1 LEAEIMQNTKSGMW
15 IAAIFQRVGIYGL
28 FLVGI
33 VLTAWAGFATLN
45 YACFEATAVQTGPPL
60 GCPTQLRGLEP
71 LMVGLGF
78 GIVGIVAWYTQQA
91 ITSTVFFLF
100 STIVMATGQ
109 LSAVQDPIGSRL
121 FSLSLIWMSA
131 LIVHFHLTVFG
142 RTLRPNEAKL
152 IALLYG
158 LSSLLTLPLIATWPL
173 EALQAKPWFE
183 GYRLS
188 IRLNVALGLVLAVLF
203 LSYNYR
209 TLTSLLA
216 RQRLRLFLGGT
227 ILAFLPV
234 LLFSLLPETFGSQ
247 TALPYEVTFP
257 WLLLSPLGY
266 VYAIFRYRL
275 VRVER
280 ILNRA
285 AGYYLLVILLLA
297 IYLMTAIALPL
308 LPLYQWPMANA
319 VVSAALLLLILPLQ
333 RFLQHLTNWIWYG
346 DSLHYMDVVERLSGM
361 LALTLDRVTLRR
373 LLVDE
378 LAEVLQ
384 LAGVAVWLKGQEDT
398 LSLLGATGFN
408 TKMFADQQ
416 LPTSGH
422 LIRYLAA
429 QPMPVSNDQVRRA
442 MRGMPLQPIEQQ
454 VLALPNIVVWVALR
468 SSGVLQG
475 ILLIGPWLGDKAL
488 STEDERILTTLA
500 RQSAIAI
507 HNVRLIEQVHASHRE
522 LTRAHQQLLT
532 EREQTQQRLAQD
544 LHDGPVQQIFGI
556 SYQIVGLQQR
566 ITNHMPTLPPDLNFM
581 VDDLE
586 TIRHEILDVT
596 MQLRQIIGDL
606 TPPGLSELGLSDALE
621 AYIQRLQRTS
631 DLPLPKIIL
640 DLDQSGTTLDDSVAT
655 CLFRVAQES
664 LRNAIKHAQAQH
676 VTITLH
682 LSADEVVLHVGD
694 DGDGFHMPGRLSE
707 FTQTNHFGLVGMTE
721 RVAWIGG
728 QLSVHSQIGEGTMII
743 ARIPLVE
750 KRSDVYEIQSE
761 GVPVLQ

>member
-1 LEAEIMQNTKSGMW
+1 MRKIQSMRLIINIYQR
-15 IAAIFQRVGIYGL
+15 IAVYSLLAVGIM
-28 FLVGI
+28 
-33 VLTAWAGFATLN
+33 LTLWAGVETAN
-45 YACFEATAVQTGPPL
+45 YTCVEQVPSQIGTPL
-60 GCPTQLRGLEP
+60 PCPTQLRGFEP
-71 LMVGLGF
+71 LIVGIGF
-78 GIVGIVAWYTQQA
+78 GIVGIVAWHTQQA
-91 ITSTVFFLF
+91 TTSTIFFLC

-109 LSAVQDPIGSRL
+109 LSAIKDPIGSRL

-142 RTLRPNEAKL
+142 RTLRAGEAKL
-152 IALLYG
+152 VLVLYSIAGLLM
-158 LSSLLTLPLIATWPL
+158 LPFITTWPL
-173 EALQAKPWFE
+173 DALQTKLWFE
-183 GYRLS
+183 GFRLS
-188 IRLNVALGLVLAVLF
+188 IRLNAALGLGLALLF
-203 LSYNYR
+203 LTYNYR
-209 TLTSLLA
+209 ALTSLLA

-234 LLFSLLPETFGSQ
+234 LLFSLLPETFGFPQ
-247 TALPYEVTFP
+247 ALPYEVTFP

-275 VRVER
+275 VRIER

-308 LPLYQWPMANA
+308 LPLYQGPMANA
-319 VVSAALLLLILPLQ
+319 IVSSALLLLILPLQ

-346 DSLHYMDVVERLSGM
+346 DTLHYMDVVERLSGM
-361 LALTLDRVTLRR
+361 LALTLDRVTLHR

-378 LAEVLQ
+378 LTEVLQ
-384 LAGVAVWLKGQEDT
+384 LAGAAVWLKGREDT
-398 LSLLGATGFN
+398 LTLLGATGFN
-408 TKMFADQQ
+408 TQKFTDQP
-416 LPTSGH
+416 LPTTGN
-422 LIRYLAA
+422 LVRYLSA
-429 QPMPVSNDQVRRA
+429 QPKPVSNDQVRRA
-442 MRGMPLQPIEQQ
+442 MKGITLHPIEEQL
-454 VLALPNIVVWVALR
+454 LALPNIVVWVTLR
-468 SSGVLQG
+468 SDGVLQG
-475 ILLIGPWLGDKAL
+475 ILLIGPWMGDKAL

-522 LTRAHQQLLT
+522 LTRAHQQRLT

-566 ITNHMPTLPPDLNFM
+566 IKNYMPHMPPELD
-581 VDDLE
+581 VAIDDLE

-621 AYIQRLQRTS
+621 AYIQRLQHTS

-640 DLDQSGTTLDDSVAT
+640 DLDQSGTMLDDSVAT

-664 LRNAIKHAQAQH
+664 LRNAIKHANAQH
-676 VTITLH
+676 VTITLY
-682 LSADEVVLHVGD
+682 LSPDEVVLHVGD
-694 DGDGFHMPGRLSE
+694 DGKGFHMPSRLSE
-707 FTQTNHFGLVGMTE
+707 FTQKNHFGLVGMTE
-721 RVAWIGG
+721 RVAWTGG
-728 QLSVHSQIGEGTMII
+728 QLSVHSQVGEGTMVV
-743 ARIPLVE
+743 ARVPLME
-750 KRSDVYEIQSE
+750 KRRDLYDIHAQ
-761 GVPVLQ
+761 GVPGL

>member
-1 LEAEIMQNTKSGMW
+1 MVTSLRGLSVAGIC
-15 IAAIFQRVGIYGL
+15 QRTGIYGL
-28 FLVGI
+28 FLIGI
-33 VLTAWAGFATLN
+33 LLTLWAGIATLN
-45 YACFEATAVQTGPPL
+45 YACPEVTPGQAGPRLP
-60 GCPTQLRGLEP
+60 CPSQLRGFEP

-91 ITSTVFFLF
+91 LTSTVFFLF
-100 STIVMATGQ
+100 SMIVMATGQ
-109 LSAVQDPIGSRL
+109 LSAISDPIGIRL
-121 FSLSLIWMSA
+121 FTMALIWMSA

-142 RTLRPNEAKL
+142 RMMRVREIRL
-152 IALLYG
+152 IALLYT
-158 LSSLLTLPLIATWPL
+158 LSSLLMVPLITTWPL
-173 EALQAKPWFE
+173 EALQAKPWFQP
-183 GYRLS
+183 YRLS
-188 IRLNVALGLVLAVLF
+188 IRLYIALGVVLAVVF
-203 LSYNYR
+203 LTYNYR

-234 LLFSLLPETFGSQ
+234 LLFSLLPETFADQ

-297 IYLMTAIALPL
+297 IYLTTALALPL

-319 VVSAALLLLILPLQ
+319 IVSAALLLLILPLQ

-346 DSLHYMDVVERLSGM
+346 DTLHYMDVVERLSSM

-398 LSLLGATGFN
+398 LSLLGATGFD
-408 TKMFADQQ
+408 TRLLADQQ

-422 LIRYLAA
+422 LVRYLTT
-429 QPMPVSNDQVRRA
+429 QPLPVSNDQVCRA
-442 MRGMPLQPIEQQ
+442 MKNLPLDPIEQQ
-454 VLALPNIVVWVALR
+454 LLALPRIVVWVALR

-488 STEDERILTTLA
+488 SSEDERILTTLA

-507 HNVRLIEQVHASHRE
+507 HNVRLIEQVHTSHHE

-532 EREQTQQRLAQD
+532 EREQTQPLLAQD

-566 ITNHMPTLPPDLNFM
+566 IKSHAPPVPPSLDFV

-640 DLDQSGTTLDDSVAT
+640 DLDQSGTTLDDAIAT

-664 LRNAIKHAQAQH
+664 LRNAIKHAKAQH

-682 LSADEVVLHVGD
+682 LSQDEVVLHVGD
-694 DGDGFHMPGRLSE
+694 DGEGFHMPGRLSE

-728 QLSVHSQIGEGTMII
+728 QLSVHSQVGEGTMVI
-743 ARIPLVE
+743 ARIPLAE
-750 KRSDVYEIQSE
+750 KRADVYDFRSE

>member
-1 LEAEIMQNTKSGMW
+1 MGKIQNGLLVAR
-15 IAAIFQRVGIYGL
+15 ICQRVGIYGL

-33 VLTAWAGFATLN
+33 ILTIWAGITTLN
-45 YACFEATAVQTGPPL
+45 YSCSQVALGQGGPPL
-60 GCPTQLRGLEP
+60 PCPTQLRGFEP

-91 ITSTVFFLF
+91 VTSTVFFLF
-100 STIVMATGQ
+100 SAIVMATGQ
-109 LSAVQDPIGSRL
+109 LSAVHDPAGTRL

-131 LIVHFHLTVFG
+131 LVVHFHLTVFG
-142 RTLRPNEAKL
+142 RALRANEAQL
-152 IALLYG
+152 VTVLYG
-158 LSSLLTLPLIATWPL
+158 LSSLLMLPLIITWPL
-173 EALQAKPWFE
+173 EALQAKPWFD
-183 GYRLS
+183 GYQLS
-188 IRLNVALGLVLAVLF
+188 IRLNVALGLVLAVVF
-203 LSYNYR
+203 LTYNYR

-216 RQRLRLFLGGT
+216 RQRLRLFLSGT

-234 LLFSLLPETFGSQ
+234 VLFSLLPEAFGSQ
-247 TALPYEVTFP
+247 SALPYEVTFP

-285 AGYYLLVILLLA
+285 AGYYLLVILLLT

-308 LPLYQWPMANA
+308 LPLYPSPMANA
-319 VVSAALLLLILPLQ
+319 IVSTALLLLILPLQ

-346 DSLHYMDVVERLSGM
+346 DTLHYMDVVERLSGM

-384 LAGVAVWLKGQEDT
+384 LAGVAVWLKGQENT
-398 LSLLGATGFN
+398 LALLGSAGFD
-408 TKMFADQQ
+408 TKRFADQQ
-416 LPTSGH
+416 LPTTGN
-422 LIRYLAA
+422 LVRYLAA
-429 QPMPVSNDQVRRA
+429 QPMPVSNDQARRA
-442 MRGMPLQPIEQQ
+442 MKGIALHPIEQQ
-454 VLALPNIVVWVALR
+454 LLDLPNIVVWVALR

-475 ILLIGPWLGDKAL
+475 LLLIGPWLGDKAL

-507 HNVRLIEQVHASHRE
+507 HNVRLIEQVHTSHHE

-544 LHDGPVQQIFGI
+544 LHDGSVQQIFGI

-566 ITNHMPTLPPDLNFM
+566 VKNHFPPVPPSLDF
-581 VDDLE
+581 VIDDLE

-640 DLDQSGTTLDDSVAT
+640 DLDQSGTMLDDAIAT

-664 LRNAIKHAQAQH
+664 LRNAIKHAKAQH

-682 LSADEVVLHVGD
+682 LSEDEIVLHVGD
-694 DGDGFHMPGRLSE
+694 DGEGFHMPGRLSE

-728 QLSVHSQIGEGTMII
+728 QLSVHSQVGEGTMVI
-743 ARIPLVE
+743 ARIPLAE
-750 KRSDVYEIQSE
+750 KRGDLYGIESD
-761 GVPVLQ
+761 GVPVLH